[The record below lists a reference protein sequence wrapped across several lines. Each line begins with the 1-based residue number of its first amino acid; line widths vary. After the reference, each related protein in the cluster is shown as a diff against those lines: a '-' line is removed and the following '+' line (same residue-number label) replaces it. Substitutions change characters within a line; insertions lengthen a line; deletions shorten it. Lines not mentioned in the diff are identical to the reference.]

1 MESIFACHG
10 QNLRHSDNPR
20 LWTKELGGGALLDL
34 GVYVISFAH
43 LILGTPKHI
52 LATSTFTD
60 MNVDAKT
67 SMIFKYDNHAIAN
80 LSCSMYDTQPNR
92 AIISGEKGVI
102 EIDPTFYAPTTMSI
116 KMNNGETIRIE
127 NNYEGHGLR
136 EQAKELERCVK
147 NNLIESPQ
155 MRHEDS
161 LAVMNTIDKVKDLIG
176 LNF

>member
-1 MESIFACHG
+1 
-10 QNLRHSDNPR
+10 
-20 LWTKELGGGALLDL
+20 
-34 GVYVISFAH
+34 
-43 LILGTPKHI
+43 
-52 LATSTFTD
+52 
-60 MNVDAKT
+60 
-67 SMIFKYDNHAIAN
+67 
-80 LSCSMYDTQPNR
+80 MYDTQPNR

-127 NNYEGHGLR
+127 NNYKGHGLR